1 MQWKAVEFLARES
14 YASGHFQNKKNFSP
28 LAAVW
33 RRDRREP
40 RVIQWRGSIGG
51 GDSCL
56 EAMRW
61 WRDQGA
67 AGEGERSRWHLTDD
81 VGRQSAGLV
90 LLGSQISYLSNCVH
104 GGGAVHGDGAI
115 YLYLFFSLKSN
126 IWVKERKTI
135 FVEHLWENSFSFWA
149 NIAHLLL
156 IHLYFLL

>member
-1 MQWKAVEFLARES
+1 MRLESLQPDVEVGFSPQMQWKAVEEFLARES

-28 LAAVW
+28 LAVVW
-33 RRDRREP
+33 RRDRRES
-40 RVIQWRGSIGG
+40 RVIQWRDSIGG

-67 AGEGERSRWHLTDD
+67 AGEGERGRWHLTDD

-104 GGGAVHGDGAI
+104 GGGAIHGDGAI
-115 YLYLFFSLKSN
+115 YLYLFFSLK
-126 IWVKERKTI
+126 
-135 FVEHLWENSFSFWA
+135 
-149 NIAHLLL
+149 
-156 IHLYFLL
+156 